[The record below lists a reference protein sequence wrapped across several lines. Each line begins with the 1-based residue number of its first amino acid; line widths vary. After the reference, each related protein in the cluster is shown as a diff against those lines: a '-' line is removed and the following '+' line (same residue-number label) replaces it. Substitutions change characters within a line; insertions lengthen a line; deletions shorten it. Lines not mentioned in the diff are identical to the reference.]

1 MTKDELELEKLRL
14 EVEQTQLEVER
25 KRIEVRDAKW
35 PYLKQPT
42 TWISVVTTVV
52 GLVSGSQWYG
62 AAKQKGEVA
71 AAASKI
77 SEHLEAANQTIDKAR
92 EETVR
97 NEQRFA
103 MVEQRLVETQRML
116 DQAGRSA
123 APENARLKES
133 LTEARA
139 ASVEVRAG
147 FSNRVAALQ
156 PVRADPA
163 ALRMIQQA
171 APRK

>member
-1 MTKDELELEKLRL
+1 MTRDELELEKLRL
-14 EVEQTQLEVER
+14 EVEQAQLEVER
-25 KRIEVRDAKW
+25 KRLELKDAKW
-35 PYLKQPT
+35 PFLKQPT
-42 TWISVVTTVV
+42 TWVSVITTLI

-62 AAKQKGEVA
+62 AAKQKAEVA
-71 AAASKI
+71 AAASKV

-103 MVEQRLVETQRML
+103 MVEQRLVETQRVL
-116 DQAGRSA
+116 DQPSRSP
-123 APENARLKES
+123 APENVRLKENLS
-133 LTEARA
+133 EARA

-156 PVRADPA
+156 PVRVDPA
-163 ALRMIQQA
+163 TLRMIQQA